1 MRKKIGQLWYASYN
15 GEVSK
20 LEYGISLIDT
30 RFHWQIGTLFMQK
43 M

>member
-1 MRKKIGQLWYASYN
+1 MLATTA
-15 GEVSK
+15 K